1 MIRPDW
7 LTVATFLL
15 LVVYFG
21 ATFFPLYFAVRTFL
35 LPMETDN
42 DFLLKVS
49 VGEEEDGLE
58 PVLEEPLLSEELPF
72 PGEETSFPEEG
83 AVTVIVQ
90 LAFFAFQLVASI
102 TARPAFLAVSS
113 PFLSTLTTEGSD
125 DSQEK
130 IAGEASVGTADT
142 FKCLVSPIF
151 IVRLLGSK
159 EIDSTSL
166 ETVT

>member
-90 LAFFAFQLVASI
+90 LAFFCIPAGSLDYGASGFFSGKQPVLI
-102 TARPAFLAVSS
+102 NTYDRR
-113 PFLSTLTTEGSD
+113 
-125 DSQEK
+125 
-130 IAGEASVGTADT
+130 I
-142 FKCLVSPIF
+142 
-151 IVRLLGSK
+151 
-159 EIDSTSL
+159 
-166 ETVT
+166 